1 MPIQTPA
8 ILTQSPMEILAELTA
23 VIYLRVSS
31 PGQLTGH
38 SQEGY
43 SIEGQREACERHAER
58 LGARIVREYVEP
70 GRTATNMRRPA
81 LQQMLADLV
90 ELRPTFVIFYD
101 LSRVARDEFD
111 AFWLL
116 REIEA
121 NGSKLESTLERIEN
135 DDDGML
141 LYTVMAGVN
150 AHRSRRDGKKVKMGH
165 ERKFADGGTNGL
177 ARVGYLNVRENVA
190 GREVASIAPDPERAD
205 FIKLAFELAKTGD
218 HTITTITE
226 VLEETGLRSRPTR
239 VRVGRPL
246 SRSMVHR
253 LLRDDYYLGIVTR
266 GGVKRPGR
274 HEPLIDQETFD
285 RVQEILSA
293 NRASGDRAHKHNHYL
308 KGSIY
313 CVCGKRLGYGRHRG
327 KCGGLY
333 EYFSCL
339 SRVQR
344 GERCA
349 APYFAVERTER
360 AIIRRYKC
368 EKLTLQQQAD
378 IRRDLRAYVETK
390 AQVARRESERHK
402 RRLRE
407 LTAQQQKLV
416 QLYYNGGVSEEVLK
430 AEQERIKTESAQAQQ
445 WADAANRE
453 VEDVVQALDDALALL
468 DDNHVLYEELNPIC
482 RRLTNQAIFLHITI
496 IDPDTVEVE
505 LTPLYDQIAQLAQ
518 GHLEAKK
525 PAQDGQKRPR
535 NAQRKARSPQN
546 DRDPNFRGR
555 GSYENNMAERA
566 GFEPAMEFNPH
577 TRLAGECLQPLGH
590 LSRRSSHQCKAWD
603 RLSAAW
609 TWASAGSATRPRSW
623 VQEARRTVR

>member
-1 MPIQTPA
+1 MPLATA
-8 ILTQSPMEILAELTA
+8 IIETNSATSPETDKTA

-31 PGQLTGH
+31 SGQLTGH
-38 SQEGY
+38 NPEGY
-43 SIEGQREACERHAER
+43 SIDGQRKACERYAAS
-58 LGARIVREYVEP
+58 LGARIVREYIEP
-70 GRTATNMRRPA
+70 GRTATNTRREA
-81 LQQMLADLV
+81 LQQLLS
-90 ELRPTFVIFYD
+90 ELGEVRPTYVIFYD
-101 LSRVARDEFD
+101 LSRVARDEPD

-116 REIEA
+116 GQVKSHGAKLTSTREPV
-121 NGSKLESTLERIEN
+121 
-135 DDDGML
+135 DDSPQGL
-141 LYTVMAGVN
+141 LLFAIMAGVN
-150 AHRSRRDGKKVKMGH
+150 AFRSRDDGEKVKMGH

-177 ARVGYLNVRENVA
+177 ARVGYLNVRENVE

-205 FIKLAFELAKTGD
+205 YIKLAFELAKTGD

-226 VLEETGLRSRPTR
+226 VLEEAGLRSRPTR

-253 LLRDDYYLGIVTR
+253 LLRDDYYVGIVTR
-266 GGVKRPGR
+266 GGVKRRGR

-293 NRASGDRAHKHNHYL
+293 NRASGDRAHKHHHYL

-313 CVCGKRLGYGRHRG
+313 CICGKRLGYGRHRG

-360 AIIRRYKC
+360 AIIRRYKR

-378 IRRDLRAYVETK
+378 IRQDLRAYVETK
-390 AQVARRESERHK
+390 AQVAQRESERHK

-453 VEDVVQALDDALALL
+453 VEDVAQALDDALALL

-482 RRLTNQAIFLHITI
+482 RRLANQAIFLRITI

-505 LTPLYDQIAQLAQ
+505 LTPLYDHIAQLAQ
-518 GHLEAKK
+518 DHLDAKK

-546 DRDPNFRGR
+546 DRDPDFRGR
-555 GSYENNMAERA
+555 GSYENNMAGA
-566 GFEPAMEFNPH
+566 TGLEPAASGV
-577 TRLAGECLQPLGH
+577 TG
-590 LSRRSSHQCKAWD
+590 RRSNQLSYAPAKRNAGGNPP
-603 RLSAAW
+603 RLDALSTVCQAAPQD
-609 TWASAGSATRPRSW
+609 AGGRDVRFVALNWPSS
-623 VQEARRTVR
+623 QE

>member
-1 MPIQTPA
+1 
-8 ILTQSPMEILAELTA
+8 
-23 VIYLRVSS
+23 
-31 PGQLTGH
+31 
-38 SQEGY
+38 
-43 SIEGQREACERHAER
+43 
-58 LGARIVREYVEP
+58 
-70 GRTATNMRRPA
+70 
-81 LQQMLADLV
+81 
-90 ELRPTFVIFYD
+90 
-101 LSRVARDEFD
+101 
-111 AFWLL
+111 
-116 REIEA
+116 
-121 NGSKLESTLERIEN
+121 
-135 DDDGML
+135 
-141 LYTVMAGVN
+141 
-150 AHRSRRDGKKVKMGH
+150 
-165 ERKFADGGTNGL
+165 
-177 ARVGYLNVRENVA
+177 
-190 GREVASIAPDPERAD
+190 
-205 FIKLAFELAKTGD
+205 
-218 HTITTITE
+218 
-226 VLEETGLRSRPTR
+226 
-239 VRVGRPL
+239 
-246 SRSMVHR
+246 MVHR
-253 LLRDDYYLGIVTR
+253 LLRDDYYVGIVTR
-266 GGVKRPGR
+266 GGVKRRGR

-313 CVCGKRLGYGRHRG
+313 CICGKRLGYGRHRG

-360 AIIRRYKC
+360 AIIRRYKR

-378 IRRDLRAYVETK
+378 IRQDLRAYVETK

-453 VEDVVQALDDALALL
+453 VEDVAQALDDALALL

-482 RRLTNQAIFLHITI
+482 RRLANQAIFLRITI

-505 LTPLYDQIAQLAQ
+505 LTPLYDHIAQLAQ
-518 GHLEAKK
+518 DHLDAKK

-535 NAQRKARSPQN
+535 NAKNKAKSPQN
-546 DRDPNFRGR
+546 DRDPDFRGR
-555 GSYENNMAERA
+555 GSYENNMAGATGLEPAASGVTGASTERPDPHESPLYKPNQSFREQGRTSCKRPHFTGFRGGFGHKSRLVPNRLGRLAVCLYPPRTPTRRA
-566 GFEPAMEFNPH
+566 GSPCAAPLITSTLRQRIALRARGPRARLQARPHGREPPM
-577 TRLAGECLQPLGH
+577 R
-590 LSRRSSHQCKAWD
+590 SRAAPTAATWD
-603 RLSAAW
+603 RRPRARP
-609 TWASAGSATRPRSW
+609 TRPCSAW
-623 VQEARRTVR
+623 L